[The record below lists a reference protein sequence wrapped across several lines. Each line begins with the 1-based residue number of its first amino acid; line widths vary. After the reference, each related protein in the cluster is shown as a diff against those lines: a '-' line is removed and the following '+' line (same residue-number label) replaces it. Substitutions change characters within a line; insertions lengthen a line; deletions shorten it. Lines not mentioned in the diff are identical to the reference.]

1 MTGQSVVFRLFGAVI
16 GARKTARLTRLAA
29 GVFLAWGL
37 LAPGATVAQDKTVI
51 IGTLG
56 TGSINYAGAV
66 ALADILN
73 KYTDLKASALP
84 QSGMP
89 AVLSLL
95 KEGAIQV
102 GTISAPIAQMANTG
116 TRLQEGNQQDL
127 MLLHPLYSVEQAL
140 LAAGD
145 AGIET
150 AADLAGKKVSGRYTG
165 DPGTELG
172 ILGQLANRGQS
183 YDTVSVVPVTN
194 YPDSVKA
201 VIERRSDVVASGLTS
216 PLIQQLHAARGFRV
230 IPADTSPEAA
240 ARTREAAPG
249 FAVTKV
255 TKADRSLKWLADD
268 PNVPDELTLLQY
280 WFYFVCT
287 PDLPDDVAYLI
298 NKTVWEHH
306 KELASVQIKFGRD
319 WNPEHMATADASV
332 PYHPGAVRFFK
343 EVGAWTDEMAKNQEE
358 LMH

>member
-1 MTGQSVVFRLFGAVI
+1 MTGQSMVFGLLGAVT
-16 GARKTARLTRLAA
+16 GTRRAARFTQIAA
-29 GVFLAWGL
+29 GLCVATGL
-37 LAPGATVAQDKTVI
+37 LMPGAAAAQDKTVI

-95 KEGAIQV
+95 EEGAIQV

-116 TRLQEGNQQDL
+116 TRLQEGKQQDL
-127 MLLHPLYSVEQAL
+127 RLLHPLYSVEQAL

-145 AGIET
+145 TNIKT
-150 AADLAGKKVSGRYTG
+150 AADLAGQKVSGRYTG

-183 YDTVSVVPVTN
+183 YDTVTVVPVAN
-194 YPDSVKA
+194 YPESVKA
-201 VIERRSDVVASGLTS
+201 VIERRADVVASGLTS
-216 PLIQQLHAARGFRV
+216 PLIQQLHAARGFHP
-230 IPADTSPEAA
+230 IPADTSKEAV
-240 ARTREAAPG
+240 ARTRKAAPG
-249 FAVTKV
+249 FNVSKV
-255 TKADRSLKWLADD
+255 EKSDPSLKWLADD
-268 PNVPDELTLLQY
+268 PNMPDELTLLQY

-287 PDLPDDVAYLI
+287 PKLDEETAYLI
-298 NKTVWEHH
+298 TKTVWEHY

-332 PYHPGAVRFFK
+332 PYHPGVVRFFK
-343 EVGAWTDEMAKNQEE
+343 EVGAWTDEMEQNQQE
-358 LMH
+358 LMK